1 MSSFNPTTMHALPWA
16 LDELAVPESFYD
28 FVAEPSHVDTA
39 EHEVDVQSQMAAE
52 LARLEAQAFARG
64 RAEGVRDTRAVVDAE
79 LSKAVA
85 AVYEAATLV
94 KLHESRWVANAEE
107 NIAALAVAVARHIV
121 QHEVTVDPDSI
132 RTLVS
137 RALVQLPVDQPIVAR
152 LHPDD
157 MAACSTLVSPDAN
170 GRTPEIRWVADANIM
185 RGGCL
190 VEGRE
195 RIIDGRIDTSLE
207 RVYRNIGN
215 RQA

>member
-1 MSSFNPTTMHALPWA
+1 MHATPWA
-16 LDELAVPESFYD
+16 LDELAMPEEYFGESPD
-28 FVAEPSHVDTA
+28 AHLVTGEHPVDPQA
-39 EHEVDVQSQMAAE
+39 QFASE
-52 LARLEAQAFARG
+52 LARAEAAAFACG

-85 AVYEAATLV
+85 AVNEVASMV
-94 KLHESRWVANAEE
+94 QLHESRWIANAEE

-121 QHEVTVDPDSI
+121 QHEVTVDAGSI
-132 RTLVS
+132 RGLVT

-152 LHPDD
+152 LNPEDI
-157 MAACSTLVSPDAN
+157 ASCGALVTPDAS
-170 GRTPEIRWVADANIM
+170 GRAPDIRWVADPHIM

-207 RVYRNIGN
+207 RVYRSIGN
-215 RQA
+215 LQA

>member
-1 MSSFNPTTMHALPWA
+1 MHATPWA
-16 LDELAVPESFYD
+16 LDELALPDPF
-28 FVAEPSHVDTA
+28 AIDTHDVSETTG
-39 EHEVDVQSQMAAE
+39 EHEIDLHAHYASELSRAEAA
-52 LARLEAQAFARG
+52 AFARG

-85 AVYEAATLV
+85 AVLEAARMV
-94 KLHESRWVANAEE
+94 QMHESRWIANAEE

-121 QHEVTVDPDSI
+121 QHEVTVDQASI
-132 RTLVS
+132 RALVT

-152 LHPDD
+152 LHPEDI
-157 MAACSTLVSPDAN
+157 AACGALFAPDAA
-170 GRTPEIRWVADANIM
+170 GRTPDIRWVADPHIM

-207 RVYRNIGN
+207 RAYRSIGN
-215 RQA
+215 LQA

>member
-1 MSSFNPTTMHALPWA
+1 MHATPWA
-16 LDELAVPESFYD
+16 LDELSMPEEFFESA
-28 FVAEPSHVDTA
+28 AESTHVSG
-39 EHEVDVQSQMAAE
+39 EHEIDVHAHYASE
-52 LARLEAQAFARG
+52 LARVEAAAFARG

-85 AVYEAATLV
+85 AVHEVASMV
-94 KLHESRWVANAEE
+94 QLHESRWIGNAEE

-121 QHEVTVDPDSI
+121 QHEVTVDAGSI
-132 RTLVS
+132 RGLVT

-152 LHPDD
+152 LNPEDI
-157 MAACSTLVSPDAN
+157 AACSTLISADAS
-170 GRTPEIRWVADANIM
+170 GRTPDIRWVADPHIM

-207 RVYRNIGN
+207 RAYRSIGN
-215 RQA
+215 LQA